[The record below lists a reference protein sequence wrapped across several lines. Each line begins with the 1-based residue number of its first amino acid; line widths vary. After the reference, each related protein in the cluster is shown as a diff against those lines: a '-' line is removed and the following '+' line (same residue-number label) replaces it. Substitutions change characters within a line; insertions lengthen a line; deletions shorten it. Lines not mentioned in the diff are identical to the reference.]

1 MRYLTVC
8 IGLGLL
14 TAPKIYAQQVE
25 QATNTVNDTI
35 DSTTH
40 KQKRMAEV
48 IQVVGHKTNL
58 VGEAIS
64 ASQGLI
70 GQEEIEIRPLLRT
83 GEILESIPG
92 MVVTQH
98 SGTGKANQYF
108 LRGFNLDHGTDF
120 ATFVD
125 GMPVNM
131 RTHGHGQGYSDL
143 NFVIPE
149 LIGSI
154 EYKKGPYYPE
164 VGDFSGAGSAQ
175 LRHSDVLNKGTASI
189 TFGEDNYQRYLVM
202 DSIISTDSSWTYA
215 LEYNKSDGPWSDI
228 NEDLDKTNAV
238 IKHQRPL
245 NDGELSVTFM
255 AYDNSWNSADQIPM
269 RAVESGLI
277 DKFGSIDPT
286 VGGQSS
292 RYSLSANWVNQNWQ
306 LSAYV
311 IDYDLNL
318 WGNFTYFME
327 DPVNG
332 DQVEQVDQRKIYGGN
347 ANYQFDGEFVGKGMS
362 NSFGIEFRYDDISEV
377 ALYKTKKKQRL
388 GAIRQDD
395 VAELS
400 FGLYWENQLDLTDNL
415 RSTLGLRYD
424 VYDFDINSQID
435 SNVYNVDL
443 TSNSGKTDDG
453 LLSAK
458 FSLSYTINEHLEV
471 YSSLGQG
478 FHSNDARGTTVKID
492 AIDGSVL
499 EPVAPL
505 VESFGGEI
513 GLRSIWS
520 NKANISLALWFLD
533 LDSELIFVGDAGNTE
548 PSGKSKR
555 KGLELTTYYYFDDV
569 WTLDVEFALADSKY
583 SDEPKAAD
591 NIPGAIDR
599 VLQLGLSADWDN
611 GFFGSLRL
619 RYFGERPLNESG
631 KLKSDSTEVVN
642 MRLGYHMNDWTIK
655 LDFLNLLAS
664 DTHDIDY
671 YYESQLAGEV
681 QPVEDFHF
689 HPIESRTYR
698 ASVSYHF

>member
-1 MRYLTVC
+1 VNKKLTMRYLSVC

-14 TAPKIYAQQVE
+14 TAPKLYAQQSE
-25 QATNTVNDTI
+25 QTATAKNDDTNV
-35 DSTTH
+35 
-40 KQKRMAEV
+40 AEV
-48 IQVVGHKTNL
+48 IQVLGHKTNL

-149 LIGSI
+149 LISNI
-154 EYKKGPYYPE
+154 EYKKGPYYAE
-164 VGDFSGAGSAQ
+164 VSDFSGAGSAQ
-175 LRHSDVLNKGTASI
+175 LRHSGVLTKGTASI
-189 TFGEDNYQRYLVM
+189 TLGEDNYQRYLMM
-202 DSIISTDSSWTYA
+202 DSITSTDSSWTYA
-215 LEYNKSDGPWSDI
+215 LEYNISDGPWTDI
-228 NEDLDKTNAV
+228 KEDLDKTNAV
-238 IKHQRPL
+238 IKHQREF
-245 NDGELSVTFM
+245 NDGELSLTFM
-255 AYDNSWNSADQIPM
+255 AYDNSWNSADQIPK

-292 RYSLSANWVNQNWQ
+292 RYSLSANWVDQNWQ
-306 LSAYV
+306 ISAYV

-327 DPVNG
+327 DPING
-332 DQVEQVDQRKIYGGN
+332 DQVEQVDHRMIYGGN
-347 ANYQFDGEFVGKGMS
+347 ANYQFTSELSGKHMTNRIGV
-362 NSFGIEFRYDDISEV
+362 EFRYDDISEV
-377 ALYKTKKKQRL
+377 ALYKTKQKQRL

-395 VAELS
+395 VAES
-400 FGLYWENQLDLTDNL
+400 SVGLYWENQLDLTDNL

-424 VYDFDINSQID
+424 IYDFDVNSKVD

-443 TSNSGKTDDG
+443 SGNSGKADDS

-513 GLRSIWS
+513 GLRSVWS
-520 NKANISLALWFLD
+520 KKANVSLALWFLD

-555 KGLELTTYYYFDDV
+555 KGLELTTYYYFDDI
-569 WTLDVEFALADSKY
+569 WTLDVEFALAESKY
-583 SDEPKAAD
+583 SDEPKYA
-591 NIPGAIDR
+591 NEIPGAIDK

-611 GFFGSLRL
+611 GFFGSARL
-619 RYFGERPLNESG
+619 RYFGDRPLNETG
-631 KLKSDSTEVVN
+631 ELRSDSTKVVN
-642 MRLGYHMNDWTIK
+642 LRMGYHMKDWTFK
-655 LDFLNLLAS
+655 VDLLNVLAS
-664 DTHDIDY
+664 ENHDIDY
-671 YYESQLAGEV
+671 YYESQLAGET

-698 ASVSYHF
+698 ASLSYHF

>member
-1 MRYLTVC
+1 MNKQLTMRYLSVC

-14 TAPKIYAQQVE
+14 TAPKLYAQQTE
-25 QATNTVNDTI
+25 QATDTAN
-35 DSTTH
+35 SNE
-40 KQKRMAEV
+40 KVAEV
-48 IQVVGHKTNL
+48 IQVLGHKTNL

-154 EYKKGPYYPE
+154 EYKKGPYYAE

-175 LRHSDVLNKGTASI
+175 LRHSNVLSKGTTSI
-189 TFGEDNYQRYLVM
+189 TLGEDNYQRYLMM
-202 DSIISTDSSWTYA
+202 DSIVSSDSSWTYA
-215 LEYNKSDGPWSDI
+215 LEYNTSDGPWTDI
-228 NEDLDKTNAV
+228 KEDLDKTNAV
-238 IKHQRPL
+238 IKHQREF
-245 NDGELSVTFM
+245 NDGELSLTFM
-255 AYDNSWNSADQIPM
+255 AYDNSWNSADQIPQ
-269 RAVESGLI
+269 RAIESGLI

-292 RYSLSANWVNQNWQ
+292 RYSLSANWINQNWQ

-327 DPVNG
+327 DPING
-332 DQVEQVDQRKIYGGN
+332 DQVEQVDQRMIYGGN
-347 ANYQFDGEFVGKGMS
+347 ANYQFEGEFAGKNMT
-362 NSFGIEFRYDDISEV
+362 NRMGIEFRYDDISEV
-377 ALYKTKKKQRL
+377 ALYKTKQKQRL

-424 VYDFDINSQID
+424 IYDFDVNSKID
-435 SNVYNVDL
+435 SNVYDVDL
-443 TSNSGKTDDG
+443 SGNSGKTDDS

-458 FSLSYTINEHLEV
+458 FGLSYTINEHLEV

-513 GLRSIWS
+513 GLRSVWS
-520 NKANISLALWFLD
+520 DKANVSLALWFLD

-555 KGLELTTYYYFDDV
+555 KGLELTTYYYFDDI
-569 WTLDVEFALADSKY
+569 WTLDVEFALAESKY
-583 SDEPKAAD
+583 SDEPKDA
-591 NIPGAIDR
+591 NEIPGAIDK

-611 GFFGSLRL
+611 GFFGSVRL
-619 RYFGERPLNESG
+619 RYFGDRPLNESG
-631 KLKSDSTEVVN
+631 ELRSDSTKVVN
-642 MRLGYHMNDWTIK
+642 MRLGYHMKDWTLK
-655 LDFLNLLAS
+655 LDLLNLLAS

-671 YYESQLAGEV
+671 YYESQLAGET

-698 ASVSYHF
+698 ASISYHF

>member
-1 MRYLTVC
+1 MRYLSVC

-14 TAPKIYAQQVE
+14 TTPKLYAQQSE
-25 QATNTVNDTI
+25 QTATAKNDDTNV
-35 DSTTH
+35 
-40 KQKRMAEV
+40 AEV
-48 IQVVGHKTNL
+48 IQVLGHKTNL

-120 ATFVD
+120 ASFVD

-149 LIGSI
+149 LISNI
-154 EYKKGPYYPE
+154 EYKKGPYYAE
-164 VGDFSGAGSAQ
+164 VSDFSGAGSAQ
-175 LRHSDVLNKGTASI
+175 LRHSGVLTKGTASI
-189 TFGEDNYQRYLVM
+189 TLGEDNYQRYLMM
-202 DSIISTDSSWTYA
+202 DSITSTDSSWTYA
-215 LEYNKSDGPWSDI
+215 LEYNISDGPWTDI
-228 NEDLDKTNAV
+228 KEDLDKTNAV
-238 IKHQRPL
+238 IKHQREF
-245 NDGELSVTFM
+245 NDGELSLTFM
-255 AYDNSWNSADQIPM
+255 AYDNSWNSADQIPK

-292 RYSLSANWVNQNWQ
+292 RYSLSANWVDQNWQ
-306 LSAYV
+306 ISAYV

-327 DPVNG
+327 DPING
-332 DQVEQVDQRKIYGGN
+332 DQVEQVDHRMIYGGN
-347 ANYQFDGEFVGKGMS
+347 ANYQFTSELSGKHMTNRIGV
-362 NSFGIEFRYDDISEV
+362 EFRYDDISEV
-377 ALYKTKKKQRL
+377 ALYKTKQKQRL

-395 VAELS
+395 VAES
-400 FGLYWENQLDLTDNL
+400 SVGLYWENQLDLTDNL

-424 VYDFDINSQID
+424 IYDFDVNSKVD

-443 TSNSGKTDDG
+443 SGNSGKADDS

-513 GLRSIWS
+513 GLRSVWS
-520 NKANISLALWFLD
+520 EKANVSLALWFLD

-555 KGLELTTYYYFDDV
+555 KGLELTTYYYFDDI
-569 WTLDVEFALADSKY
+569 WTLDVEFALAESKY
-583 SDEPKAAD
+583 SDEPKYA
-591 NIPGAIDR
+591 NEIPGAIDK

-611 GFFGSLRL
+611 GFFGSARL
-619 RYFGERPLNESG
+619 RYFGDRPLNETG
-631 KLKSDSTEVVN
+631 ELRSDSTKVVN
-642 MRLGYHMNDWTIK
+642 LRMGYHMKDWTFK
-655 LDFLNLLAS
+655 VDLLNVLAS
-664 DTHDIDY
+664 ENHDIDY
-671 YYESQLAGEV
+671 YYESQLAGET

-698 ASVSYHF
+698 ASLSYHF

>member
-14 TAPKIYAQQVE
+14 TTPKLYAQQSE
-25 QATNTVNDTI
+25 KITKTESDNGSI
-35 DSTTH
+35 P
-40 KQKRMAEV
+40 EV
-48 IQVVGHKTNL
+48 IQVVGHKSNL

-70 GQEEIEIRPLLRT
+70 GQEEIKIRPLLRT

-154 EYKKGPYYPE
+154 EYKKGPYYAE

-175 LRHSDVLNKGTASI
+175 LRHSNILSKGTASI
-189 TFGEDNYQRYLVM
+189 TLGEDNYQRYLMM
-202 DSIISTDSSWTYA
+202 DSIISADSSWTYA
-215 LEYNKSDGPWSDI
+215 LEYNSSDGPWTDI
-228 NEDLDKTNAV
+228 KEDLDKTNAV
-238 IKHQRPL
+238 IKHQRDF
-245 NDGELSVTFM
+245 NEGELSLTFM
-255 AYDNSWNSADQIPM
+255 AYDNSWNSADQIPQ
-269 RAVESGLI
+269 RAVDSGLI

-292 RYSLSANWVNQNWQ
+292 RYSLSANWINQNWQ
-306 LSAYV
+306 FSAYV

-327 DPVNG
+327 DPING
-332 DQVEQVDQRKIYGGN
+332 DQIEQVDQRMIYGGN
-347 ANYQFDGEFVGKGMS
+347 ANYQFEGEIAGKDMT
-362 NSFGIEFRYDDISEV
+362 NRIGIEFRYDDISEV
-377 ALYKTKKKQRL
+377 ALYKTKQKQRL

-400 FGLYWENQLDLTDNL
+400 FGLYWENQLELTDNL

-424 VYDFDINSQID
+424 IYDFDVNSKVDNNIYD
-435 SNVYNVDL
+435 VDL
-443 TSNSGKTDDG
+443 SGNSGKTDDS

-513 GLRSIWS
+513 GLRSVWS
-520 NKANISLALWFLD
+520 DKANISLALWFLD

-555 KGLELTTYYYFDDV
+555 KGLELTTYYYFDDI
-569 WTLDVEFALADSKY
+569 WTLDVEFALAESKY
-583 SDEPKAAD
+583 SDEPNNA
-591 NIPGAIDR
+591 NEIPGAIDK

-611 GFFGSLRL
+611 GFFGSMRL
-619 RYFGERPLNESG
+619 RYFGDRPLNESG
-631 KLKSDSTEVVN
+631 ELRSASTKVVN
-642 MRLGYHMNDWTIK
+642 MRLGYHIKDWTFK
-655 LDFLNLLAS
+655 VDLLNLLAS

-671 YYESQLAGEV
+671 YYESQLVGEP
-681 QPVEDFHF
+681 QPIGDFHF

>member
-1 MRYLTVC
+1 MRYLSVC

-14 TAPKIYAQQVE
+14 TAPKLYAQQSE
-25 QATNTVNDTI
+25 QTATAKNDDTNV
-35 DSTTH
+35 
-40 KQKRMAEV
+40 AEV
-48 IQVVGHKTNL
+48 IQVLGHKTNL

-149 LIGSI
+149 LISNI
-154 EYKKGPYYPE
+154 EYKKGPYYAE
-164 VGDFSGAGSAQ
+164 VSDFSGAGSAQ
-175 LRHSDVLNKGTASI
+175 LRHSGVLTKGTASI
-189 TFGEDNYQRYLVM
+189 TLGEDNYQRYLMM
-202 DSIISTDSSWTYA
+202 DSITSTDSSWTYA
-215 LEYNKSDGPWSDI
+215 LEYNISDGPWTDI
-228 NEDLDKTNAV
+228 KEDLDKTNAV
-238 IKHQRPL
+238 IKHQREF
-245 NDGELSVTFM
+245 NDGELSLTFM
-255 AYDNSWNSADQIPM
+255 AYDNSWNSADQIPK

-292 RYSLSANWVNQNWQ
+292 RYSLSANWVDQNWQ
-306 LSAYV
+306 ISAYV

-327 DPVNG
+327 DPING
-332 DQVEQVDQRKIYGGN
+332 DQVEQVDHRMIYGGN
-347 ANYQFDGEFVGKGMS
+347 ANYQFTSELSGKHMTNRIGV
-362 NSFGIEFRYDDISEV
+362 EFRYDDISEV
-377 ALYKTKKKQRL
+377 ALYKTKQKQRL

-395 VAELS
+395 VAES
-400 FGLYWENQLDLTDNL
+400 SVGLYWENQLDLTDNL

-424 VYDFDINSQID
+424 IYDFDVNSKVD

-443 TSNSGKTDDG
+443 SGNSGKADDS

-513 GLRSIWS
+513 GLRSVWS
-520 NKANISLALWFLD
+520 KKANVSLALWFLD

-555 KGLELTTYYYFDDV
+555 KGLELTTYYYFDDI
-569 WTLDVEFALADSKY
+569 WTLDVEFALAESKY
-583 SDEPKAAD
+583 SDEPKYA
-591 NIPGAIDR
+591 NEIPGAIDK

-611 GFFGSLRL
+611 GFFGSARL
-619 RYFGERPLNESG
+619 RYFGDRPLNETG
-631 KLKSDSTEVVN
+631 ELRSDSTKVVN
-642 MRLGYHMNDWTIK
+642 LRMGYHMKDWTFK
-655 LDFLNLLAS
+655 VDLLNVLAS
-664 DTHDIDY
+664 ENHDIDY
-671 YYESQLAGEV
+671 YYESQLAGET

-698 ASVSYHF
+698 ASLSYHF